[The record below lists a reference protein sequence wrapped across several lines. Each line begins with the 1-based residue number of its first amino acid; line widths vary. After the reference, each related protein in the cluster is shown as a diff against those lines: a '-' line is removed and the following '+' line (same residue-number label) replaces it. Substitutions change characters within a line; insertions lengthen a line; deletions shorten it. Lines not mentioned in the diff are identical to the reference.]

1 MKKSVTVLGATGSVG
16 HSTLKII
23 RENPDKFQVIGITAN
38 SNVTL
43 LAKLAFE
50 FMPKFVVISDF
61 RLLSDLETRLAHVD
75 IEILSGGEGLDF
87 LASQKTDILV
97 AAISGFAGFK
107 PIFKAI
113 SVGTDIAIANKEAL
127 VAGGHLLMPLAK
139 RKDVNILPIDSEHNA
154 IFQCMMGQHWDDVE
168 NVTLTAS
175 GGPFLSITREDM
187 HHIRPVKALKHP
199 TWNMGAKISI
209 DSATMMNKGLETI
222 EAAWLFGIGREKVS
236 AVIHPQSIMHG
247 FVKFWDGT
255 IISHMAPPDM
265 KVPISH
271 ALAWP
276 ERLKIQ
282 TEKLDLTQ
290 IARLEFTEINN
301 EQFPC
306 YDLAH
311 QLIGEN
317 PCYAVALNAANEI
330 AVSLYLDNK
339 LAFGDIYSLCIK
351 TLDMIKIG
359 SLDNCQSVIDYDS
372 FVRDIS
378 RSIVLSL

>member
-1 MKKSVTVLGATGSVG
+1 MKKTVSVLGATGSVG
-16 HSTLKII
+16 DSTIKII
-23 RENPDKFQVIGITAN
+23 RENPDKFQIIGITAN
-38 SNVTL
+38 SNVAL
-43 LAKLAFE
+43 LAKLALE
-50 FMPKFVVISDF
+50 FKPKFVVLSDL
-61 RLLSDLETRLAHVD
+61 RLLSDLTTQLAHLD
-75 IEILSGGEGLDF
+75 IEILAGEEGLDF

-222 EAAWLFGIGREKVS
+222 EAAWLFGIGRKKVS

-247 FVKFWDGT
+247 FVKFRDGT
-255 IISHMAPPDM
+255 IISHMAPADM

-290 IARLEFTEINN
+290 IARLEFIEINN
-301 EQFPC
+301 DQFPC

-311 QLIGEN
+311 QLIGED

-351 TLDMIKIG
+351 TLDLIEIG
-359 SLDNCQSVIDYDS
+359 SLHNYQSVIDYDS
-372 FVRDIS
+372 FARDIC

>member
-50 FMPKFVVISDF
+50 FMPKFVVISDL

-75 IEILSGGEGLDF
+75 IEILSGEEGLDF

-209 DSATMMNKGLETI
+209 DSATMMNKGLEVI
-222 EAAWLFGIGREKVS
+222 EAF
-236 AVIHPQSIMHG
+236 QSIYKIFYKYYFYPFEEKG
-247 FVKFWDGT
+247 KF
-255 IISHMAPPDM
+255 I
-265 KVPISH
+265 
-271 ALAWP
+271 
-276 ERLKIQ
+276 
-282 TEKLDLTQ
+282 
-290 IARLEFTEINN
+290 
-301 EQFPC
+301 
-306 YDLAH
+306 
-311 QLIGEN
+311 
-317 PCYAVALNAANEI
+317 
-330 AVSLYLDNK
+330 
-339 LAFGDIYSLCIK
+339 
-351 TLDMIKIG
+351 
-359 SLDNCQSVIDYDS
+359 
-372 FVRDIS
+372 
-378 RSIVLSL
+378 

>member
-1 MKKSVTVLGATGSVG
+1 
-16 HSTLKII
+16 
-23 RENPDKFQVIGITAN
+23 
-38 SNVTL
+38 
-43 LAKLAFE
+43 
-50 FMPKFVVISDF
+50 
-61 RLLSDLETRLAHVD
+61 
-75 IEILSGGEGLDF
+75 
-87 LASQKTDILV
+87 
-97 AAISGFAGFK
+97 
-107 PIFKAI
+107 
-113 SVGTDIAIANKEAL
+113 
-127 VAGGHLLMPLAK
+127 
-139 RKDVNILPIDSEHNA
+139 
-154 IFQCMMGQHWDDVE
+154 
-168 NVTLTAS
+168 
-175 GGPFLSITREDM
+175 M

-222 EAAWLFGIGREKVS
+222 EAAWLFGIGRERVS

-247 FVKFWDGT
+247 FVSFRDGT
-255 IISHMAPPDM
+255 IISHMAPTDM

-290 IARLEFTEINN
+290 IAGLEFREIND

-311 QLIGEN
+311 QLIGED

-351 TLDMIKIG
+351 TLDMIKIA
-359 SLDNCQSVIDYDS
+359 SLDNYQSVIDYDS
-372 FVRDIS
+372 FARDIS